1 MGYESTALPERFK
14 VAIRATDQLIND
26 PNGTN
31 DGLRLAL
38 IEQFSPGQ
46 TVELLVTAALA
57 SAFSKAA
64 IIWGPPEAIP
74 TTEVPSPTPDPT
86 ERGRSA

>member
-1 MGYESTALPERFK
+1 VGYESTALPKRFK

-31 DGLRLAL
+31 DGLRLEL

-46 TVELLVTAALA
+46 AVELLVTAAFA

-64 IIWGPPEAIP
+64 IIWGPPEAIA
-74 TTEVPSPTPDPT
+74 TTVVPSPTPDPT
-86 ERGRSA
+86 ERDRTA